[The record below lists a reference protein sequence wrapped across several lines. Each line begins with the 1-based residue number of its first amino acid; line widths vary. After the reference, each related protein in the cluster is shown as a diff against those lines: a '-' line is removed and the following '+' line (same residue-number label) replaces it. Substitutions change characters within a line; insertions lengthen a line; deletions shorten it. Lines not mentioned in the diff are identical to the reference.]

1 MGKEAA
7 KLPGFLLLSAAGA
20 GWLAEALGI
29 SPDLAEAIQRRART
43 ARLEQLISMEQFEAT
58 FQQVL
63 RDILGSEGRL
73 VVFVDDLDRCLPE
86 KAVEVL
92 EAIKLFLEVE
102 GTVFVLGLDREVI
115 CRGIE
120 VYYRRQGSEVPISG
134 DDYLEKF
141 IQIPFHLPPLDAED
155 LERLLE
161 AAERGAQEP
170 EWVDLEQ
177 YTEARRIDE
186 AVRRILAR
194 GVGPNPRQAKRAL
207 NAFRLL
213 QAVALAREARGT
225 LPPETPWP
233 ILAKIVVLQTQYP
246 EVYRHWLEPGMQ
258 DLPVHLERALET
270 GEAPPEAPGR
280 VREVIQNLLQDPV
293 RSFQLREVLT
303 YPPVGEERTH
313 RRRARFGDLRPGEL
327 EWYRRL
333 ATPLTLPLTVG
344 RAGPLEEALASGEP
358 ARLWQA
364 ALELRARPPE
374 EQEYARWLLLRNR
387 TLPEWARQRA
397 QEILSAQDPLP
408 FLARTLREA
417 DARRAATGALIN
429 IGPPALGP
437 LVEALRD
444 ADAGVRWAAAEAL
457 GAIRDPAAVGPL
469 VEALRDADA
478 GVRQAAEEALEKIGS
493 PIGLKAVEEA
503 RKRRFI

>member
-1 MGKEAA
+1 GPHFRTVWFTAWKYERTEALWRAFILRVLDALYPREVDQDRPEEEWERIPLENLSEEQQRQIEHLHRLEESVYRAVEWEEDARWALDLGRLGKEAA

-20 GWLAEALGI
+20 GGLAEALGI

-161 AAERGAQEP
+161 AAERSAQEP

-280 VREVIQNLLQDPV
+280 VQEVIQNLLQDPV
-293 RSFQLREVLT
+293 RSYQLREVLT
-303 YPPVGEERTH
+303 YPPAGEERTH
-313 RRRARFGDLRPGEL
+313 RRRARFGDLRPDEL

-344 RAGPLEEALASGEP
+344 RAGPLEEALASG
-358 ARLWQA
+358 
-364 ALELRARPPE
+364 
-374 EQEYARWLLLRNR
+374 
-387 TLPEWARQRA
+387 
-397 QEILSAQDPLP
+397 
-408 FLARTLREA
+408 
-417 DARRAATGALIN
+417 
-429 IGPPALGP
+429 
-437 LVEALRD
+437 
-444 ADAGVRWAAAEAL
+444 
-457 GAIRDPAAVGPL
+457 
-469 VEALRDADA
+469 
-478 GVRQAAEEALEKIGS
+478 
-493 PIGLKAVEEA
+493 
-503 RKRRFI
+503 